1 MQSAE
6 EKKKYYNVIIKTCYI
21 ANIAYLLTHVF
32 YLVLFLIIK
41 VYPLVYVNIG
51 SIIIYALCFIVLKK
65 KKYYPYA
72 LICGNEILIYMSI
85 ASILV
90 GFELGFNLCI
100 IGVCVV
106 SFFSSYFA
114 KGKGKI
120 LKSIIWC
127 VLSFTICVSLFI
139 YSVIN
144 GAKYDVDR
152 WAKILLY
159 LFHLAAVFAFIMA
172 YLTTFLNYAMKLEK
186 RIMNESRTDKLTQ
199 VHNRYD
205 LYNYINTLEDKSDY
219 ALIMFDIDD
228 FKHINDIYGHL
239 CGDEILKELAKIAK
253 DTFINDFVS
262 RYGGEEF
269 IIILKMNGDINN
281 AFEMTDSFRKIIE
294 GHEFIFN
301 NEIIR
306 LTITSGFEAYK
317 DNDTIENWIGSAD
330 KKLYLGKGK
339 GKNITVM

>member
-1 MQSAE
+1 MENPKDQ
-6 EKKKYYNVIIKTCYI
+6 
-21 ANIAYLLTHVF
+21 VF
-32 YLVLFLIIK
+32 
-41 VYPLVYVNIG
+41 
-51 SIIIYALCFIVLKK
+51 
-65 KKYYPYA
+65 
-72 LICGNEILIYMSI
+72 
-85 ASILV
+85 
-90 GFELGFNLCI
+90 
-100 IGVCVV
+100 
-106 SFFSSYFA
+106 
-114 KGKGKI
+114 
-120 LKSIIWC
+120 
-127 VLSFTICVSLFI
+127 
-139 YSVIN
+139 
-144 GAKYDVDR
+144 
-152 WAKILLY
+152 
-159 LFHLAAVFAFIMA
+159 LAM
-172 YLTTFLNYAMKLEK
+172 LDLN
-186 RIMNESRTDKLTQ
+186 
-199 VHNRYD
+199 
-205 LYNYINTLEDKSDY
+205 
-219 ALIMFDIDD
+219 D

-294 GHEFIFN
+294 EHEFIFN